1 MVYLKKGVGENGMG
15 RALWRGQAAERGADC
30 RIHSKPAM
38 GESEWFFARSYGV
51 QPSYDYST
59 CSGQPGWNVKYK
71 KGGRALCTLY
81 PMPGFFIALVTIG
94 AKEETEAELL
104 APTFT
109 NHVQELMKTAARV
122 MGARWLMI
130 HVTDEQ
136 VLDDVKRL
144 IRIRYKIRGVK

>member
-1 MVYLKKGVGENGMG
+1 MEWAGLYSADNQPSEAQIAEYIATPLWADLNDFLREN
-15 RALWRGQAAERGADC
+15 
-30 RIHSKPAM
+30 
-38 GESEWFFARSYGV
+38 YGV

-94 AKEETEAELL
+94 AKEETEAEML

-109 NHVQELMKTAARV
+109 NHVQELMKTAAKV

-136 VLDDVKRL
+136 ILDDVKRL
-144 IRIRYKIRGVK
+144 IQIRSKIKKPRSS

>member
-1 MVYLKKGVGENGMG
+1 LRE
-15 RALWRGQAAERGADC
+15 
-30 RIHSKPAM
+30 
-38 GESEWFFARSYGV
+38 SYGV